1 MKEITRIH
9 LAKIPYEIEVS
20 AKKQLEKYL
29 KDLKIYS
36 SDKDIFEDVE
46 IRITEIL
53 AELGVKEGGIITE
66 KEISKIEVQIGSP
79 EVFQDTDFTENNEG
93 KSSAKIS
100 KRLYRDEKNGMI
112 AGVASGLAQYLNID
126 VIWVRFG
133 IVPIYILSI
142 LVIPAAK
149 NANDILR
156 LRGEN
161 ITANSI
167 REVNEE
173 YNFEKIH
180 LRNLK
185 IAKAFGII
193 FGIFAVLAFLGGV
206 TAIILGNLALSEIYS
221 AAAFANAKDAGIGV
235 IISANILGF
244 AYLLLTGFVA
254 KMLFKLKITKIDIF
268 VSILSVVIAFAGL
281 MGFITSASLLR
292 DKVNNRVSQSL
303 ISERVKIDSVKMKSI
318 KKLEVDSSVAV
329 FYHIAD
335 EPKIEFTHFNFEKDN
350 LETNFDGETLKL
362 NLNKVSNNAR
372 YFYGGNQEEVHIYG
386 PELSE
391 INLKSSSQVKYFAKN
406 AEKIKVDISK
416 NGSVNFENSAKIDNL
431 EVYAGEF
438 SNFYA
443 NGIDAKNL
451 SVNSN
456 GGNLELNKVENA
468 DVKTNKC
475 NSVVSKNTR
484 LKMRAE
490 KVKVNG
496 YDFNEN
502 TKGQCLYL
510 ENPDED
516 QF

>member
-1 MKEITRIH
+1 
-9 LAKIPYEIEVS
+9 
-20 AKKQLEKYL
+20 
-29 KDLKIYS
+29 
-36 SDKDIFEDVE
+36 
-46 IRITEIL
+46 
-53 AELGVKEGGIITE
+53 
-66 KEISKIEVQIGSP
+66 
-79 EVFQDTDFTENNEG
+79 
-93 KSSAKIS
+93 
-100 KRLYRDEKNGMI
+100 
-112 AGVASGLAQYLNID
+112 
-126 VIWVRFG
+126 
-133 IVPIYILSI
+133 
-142 LVIPAAK
+142 
-149 NANDILR
+149 
-156 LRGEN
+156 
-161 ITANSI
+161 
-167 REVNEE
+167 
-173 YNFEKIH
+173 
-180 LRNLK
+180 
-185 IAKAFGII
+185 
-193 FGIFAVLAFLGGV
+193 
-206 TAIILGNLALSEIYS
+206 
-221 AAAFANAKDAGIGV
+221 
-235 IISANILGF
+235 
-244 AYLLLTGFVA
+244 
-254 KMLFKLKITKIDIF
+254 
-268 VSILSVVIAFAGL
+268 
-281 MGFITSASLLR
+281 
-292 DKVNNRVSQSL
+292 
-303 ISERVKIDSVKMKSI
+303 MKSI

-329 FYHIAD
+329 FYHIVD